1 MEKKSTQNGNLHA
14 NDFCPEKSVFPPHL
28 LSEIYE
34 ASLMSLVNMS
44 YIGSTAVNQLEFA
57 LNPLTGATFG
67 VMPLAEMVRINQQ
80 TPRTKNSSNEVS
92 AERKTQKESSRRRR
106 ISSSSNELHEQTRR
120 RRTEEVGQNQ
130 QIDFLNLTGN
140 YQPRLFGLSSVWLLK
155 T

>member
-80 TPRTKNSSNEVS
+80 THKNSSNEVS

-120 RRTEEVGQNQ
+120 RRTEEVGQSQ

-140 YQPRLFGLSSVWLLK
+140 YQPRLFGLSSI
-155 T
+155 

>member
-80 TPRTKNSSNEVS
+80 THKNSSNEVS

-120 RRTEEVGQNQ
+120 RRTEEVGQSQ

-140 YQPRLFGLSSVWLLK
+140 YQPRLFGLSSV
-155 T
+155 

>member
-80 TPRTKNSSNEVS
+80 THKNSSNEVS

-140 YQPRLFGLSSVWLLK
+140 YQPRLFGLSSV
-155 T
+155 

>member
-120 RRTEEVGQNQ
+120 RRTEEVGQSQ

-140 YQPRLFGLSSVWLLK
+140 YQPRLFGLSSI
-155 T
+155 